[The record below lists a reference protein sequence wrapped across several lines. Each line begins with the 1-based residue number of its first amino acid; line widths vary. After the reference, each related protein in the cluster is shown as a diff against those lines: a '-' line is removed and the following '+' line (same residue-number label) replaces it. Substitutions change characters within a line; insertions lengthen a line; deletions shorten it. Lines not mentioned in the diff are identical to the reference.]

1 MKVLE
6 SLKNQPLW
14 PPLSSSKLPESKRQ
28 GDDES
33 FKAREAR
40 LHLENV
46 EILDETYVYRKYFGS
61 SEVNPS
67 GDFPT
72 VRIMTKIIIS
82 NIKFIFPIRMT

>member
-6 SLKNQPLW
+6 LLKSQPLW
-14 PPLSSSKLPESKRQ
+14 PPLSSSKLPEGKRQ

-61 SEVNPS
+61 AERNLG

-72 VRIMTKIIIS
+72 VGIMTKITINNIDFRLS
-82 NIKFIFPIRMT
+82 N

>member
-1 MKVLE
+1 MTVLE
-6 SLKNQPLW
+6 LLKSQPLW

-33 FKAREAR
+33 IKTREAR

-61 SEVNPS
+61 AEGNPS

-72 VRIMTKIIIS
+72 VGIMIKIIIS
-82 NIKFIFPIRMT
+82 TIDFNC